1 MMKRLFAI
9 AGFALFAS
17 HPFAGEFS
25 AADIA
30 RLPQDKVAAIKNFA
44 MPEFCEGSQYEALR
58 NLIARGSIRV
68 D

>member
-30 RLPQDKVAAIKNFA
+30 RLPQDKVAAIKVHCA
-44 MPEFCEGSQYEALR
+44 R
-58 NLIARGSIRV
+58 NGTAIS
-68 D
+68 